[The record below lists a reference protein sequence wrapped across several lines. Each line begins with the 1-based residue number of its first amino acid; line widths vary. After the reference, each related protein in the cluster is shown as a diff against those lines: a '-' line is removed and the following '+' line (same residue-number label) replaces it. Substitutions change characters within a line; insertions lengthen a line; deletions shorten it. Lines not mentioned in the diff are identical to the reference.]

1 MNASKRLFELKNV
14 ACIRGGRALF
24 HNLSCGLQD
33 GDVLHLSG
41 SNGTGKTS
49 LLRIMAGA
57 LPAAEGEI
65 LWNGQPFLA
74 DGGEEHARRIAFLPS
89 DDRNLKVLET
99 AGENLDFWAALS
111 GTVSKRGLALE
122 RMGLASLKDTPVR
135 RLSAGQRRRL
145 SLARIL
151 LSTAPLWLLDEPFNG
166 LDAASA
172 HLFRVAL
179 NDHAVQ
185 GGMAAIAS
193 HHPVDPPQSGALRR
207 VVLGA
212 AA

>member
-1 MNASKRLFELKNV
+1 MNASKRVFELKNI
-14 ACIRGGRALF
+14 ACIRGGRLLF
-24 HNLSCGLQD
+24 QNLACLLHD

-41 SNGTGKTS
+41 ANGTGKTS

-57 LPAAEGEI
+57 LPAAGGEI
-65 LWNGQPFLA
+65 LWNGRPFLA
-74 DGGEEHARRIAFLPS
+74 DGAEEHSKRIAYLPP

-99 AGENLDFWAALS
+99 ANENLEFWAALS
-111 GTVSKRGLALE
+111 GRAANSGDALR
-122 RMGLASLKDTPVR
+122 RMGIGDLGPVPVR

-145 SLARIL
+145 SLARVL
-151 LSTAPLWLLDEPFNG
+151 LSEAALWLLDEPFNG

-172 HLFRVAL
+172 ELFRTAL
-179 NDHAVQ
+179 NAHVAK

-193 HHPVDPPQSGALRR
+193 HHPIEPPQGGSLRR
-207 VVLGA
+207 ITMGA